1 MAWAE
6 YTYKQPENIQDIV
19 NQFIWLNS
27 HIKINGKPT
36 FHRLMYTSGIKYIK
50 QLLDPNGNILQYQD
64 FMTKYNIHIHFLNY
78 YSIINA
84 IPQQWKVKIA
94 TGDCTIEIMNTNY
107 KFSVEKI
114 LNTRNK
120 LCKLVY

>member
-1 MAWAE
+1 
-6 YTYKQPENIQDIV
+6 
-19 NQFIWLNS
+19 
-27 HIKINGKPT
+27 
-36 FHRLMYTSGIKYIK
+36 
-50 QLLDPNGNILQYQD
+50 
-64 FMTKYNIHIHFLNY
+64 MTKYNIHIDFLNY

-94 TGDCTIEIMNTNY
+94 TGDYTIEIMNTNY

-120 LCKLVY
+120 LCKLVYSKMLHLVTEVPIIVFNKWNILIMT